1 MKVLL
6 DENLPHDLRHFL
18 PGHDVFTVAYKGW
31 NGLRNGELLQVAA
44 ADGFD
49 VLLTLDRGLQ
59 YQQHL
64 PTLPTAVVEIQ
75 SRSSKLVDLM
85 PLVPAI
91 LVALGGLQPRT
102 LVKVP

>member
-18 PGHDVFTVAYKGW
+18 PKHDVFTVAYKAW
-31 NGLRNGELLQVAA
+31 DGLRNGELLRAAA

-49 VLLTLDRGLQ
+49 VLITLDRGVE
-59 YQQHL
+59 YQQNLAAL
-64 PTLPTAVVEIQ
+64 PVAIVKLQ
-75 SRSSKLVDLM
+75 CKSSKLVDLM

-91 LVALGGLQPRT
+91 LLALGTLPPRT
-102 LVKVP
+102 LVRVP